1 MYIAQSLIETQDLR
15 NNKKRLK
22 YSLLTVYDYYENI
35 RHVRNSHIFFF
46 YENILWLS
54 HGTPFFII
62 LPRFLFTAY
71 VILFWGAKQKRQG
84 NWITMHCRNTHRKN

>member
-46 YENILWLS
+46 YENIL
-54 HGTPFFII
+54 
-62 LPRFLFTAY
+62 
-71 VILFWGAKQKRQG
+71 
-84 NWITMHCRNTHRKN
+84 